1 MKATTQAMIE
11 EIPTIIPP
19 DYQAAYS
26 ALARRVAAAYA
37 FALTQNFCD
46 SKDELAAAMQ
56 VIEAVENPFMFIK
69 SISTTSGGD

>member
-1 MKATTQAMIE
+1 MIE
-11 EIPTIIPP
+11 EIPEIISP
-19 DYQAAYS
+19 DYQAVYA

-56 VIEAVENPFMFIK
+56 VIDAVENPVMFIK
-69 SISTTSGGD
+69 SISPTSEKD